1 MIIKDRQTIL
11 ILCFLLLL
19 VGFFLNLGLKD
30 AEKCLGNPFIY
41 GANEIVNEK
50 TGYLY
55 CSCSFASPDYANFY
69 FDDDSIGV
77 ISSINLIID

>member
-1 MIIKDRQTIL
+1 MIIKERHIIL

-19 VGFFLNLGLKD
+19 VGFFLNLGLKE

-50 TGYLY
+50 TGDIY
-55 CSCSFASPDYANFY
+55 CSCSFASPDYAKFY

-77 ISSINLIID
+77 INSIDVMID